1 LLNDVL
7 ESNLPVFMYNL
18 LRAYKNRSIVQIN
31 YFGKT
36 LIGSS
41 KPLQID
47 TRSFQMRQKSKPLI
61 GSVMQRY
68 NWIPA
73 LLKTAKNKRSLI
85 RSVIQR
91 QKWIPALLTTAK
103 NKRSLILVFFL
114 IKILSYYFVPFS
126 IENNRMFLI
135 TFFNF
140 IRNIKLLFFS
150 IICSF
155 VKL

>member
-1 LLNDVL
+1 MTFWKVT
-7 ESNLPVFMYNL
+7 NL

-103 NKRSLILVFFL
+103 NKRSLNSGTICSGL
-114 IKILSYYFVPFS
+114 LSYK
-126 IENNRMFLI
+126 N
-135 TFFNF
+135 
-140 IRNIKLLFFS
+140 S
-150 IICSF
+150 IILFCSLF
-155 VKL
+155 YRKQQNVPYYFF

>member
-1 LLNDVL
+1 
-7 ESNLPVFMYNL
+7 MYNL

-103 NKRSLILVFFL
+103 NKRSLTAVQFVLVFFL

-135 TFFNF
+135 IFFNF